1 MIRSRDIFCFKMEC
15 DIIEMTVYRTTC
27 KGQVSVQMHII
38 CQNSTLSSAIDAVD
52 KAVSLLC
59 LKQEKNRIN
68 KRIQSLLHI
77 ADDLAPDSVEYQ
89 CVYERILEL
98 ERMRELIRR
107 IRKAKCAQ
115 IYAQLHMLWVN
126 RVKKASRTTAGL
138 TTDPMSIAMP
148 IPPTFE
154 ATLSSFGRGRDLDAL
169 AC

>member
-1 MIRSRDIFCFKMEC
+1 M
-15 DIIEMTVYRTTC
+15 Y
-27 KGQVSVQMHII
+27 II
-38 CQNSTLSSAIDAVD
+38 CQDSILSSAIEAVVE
-52 KAVSLLC
+52 AVSLLG

-126 RVKKASRTTAGL
+126 RAKKASRATAGL

-148 IPPTFE
+148 IPPMFE
-154 ATLSSFGRGRDLDAL
+154 ATLSSFGRGRDLEAL

>member
-1 MIRSRDIFCFKMEC
+1 MQI
-15 DIIEMTVYRTTC
+15 Y
-27 KGQVSVQMHII
+27 II
-38 CQNSTLSSAIDAVD
+38 CQNSTLSAGIKAVAE
-52 KAVSLLC
+52 AVSLLG

-77 ADDLAPDSVEYQ
+77 ADDMTPDSMEYQ
-89 CVYERILEL
+89 CVYERSLEL

-115 IYAQLHMLWVN
+115 IHAQLHTLWVN
-126 RVKKASRTTAGL
+126 RVKKASRATAGL
-138 TTDPMSIAMP
+138 TTDPMSTAMP

>member
-1 MIRSRDIFCFKMEC
+1 MQI
-15 DIIEMTVYRTTC
+15 Y
-27 KGQVSVQMHII
+27 II
-38 CQNSTLSSAIDAVD
+38 CQNSTLSAGIKAVAE
-52 KAVSLLC
+52 AVSLLG

-77 ADDLAPDSVEYQ
+77 AGDMTPDSMEYQ

-98 ERMRELIRR
+98 EWMRELIRR
-107 IRKAKCAQ
+107 IRRAKCAQ

-126 RVKKASRTTAGL
+126 RVKKASRATAGL

>member
-1 MIRSRDIFCFKMEC
+1 M
-15 DIIEMTVYRTTC
+15 Y
-27 KGQVSVQMHII
+27 II
-38 CQNSTLSSAIDAVD
+38 CRKSATGSVFEAVA
-52 KAVSLLC
+52 KAVSLLY

-77 ADDLAPDSVEYQ
+77 AGDMTPDSMEYQ

-126 RVKKASRTTAGL
+126 RAKKASRATAGL

-154 ATLSSFGRGRDLDAL
+154 ATLSSFGCGRDLDAL

>member
-1 MIRSRDIFCFKMEC
+1 M
-15 DIIEMTVYRTTC
+15 Y
-27 KGQVSVQMHII
+27 II
-38 CQNSTLSSAIDAVD
+38 CRKSATGSVFEAVA

-59 LKQEKNRIN
+59 LKQEMNRIN

-126 RVKKASRTTAGL
+126 RAQKASRATAGL
-138 TTDPMSIAMP
+138 TTDSMSIAMP
-148 IPPTFE
+148 IPPMFE
-154 ATLSSFGRGRDLDAL
+154 ATLSSFGRGRDLEAL

>member
-1 MIRSRDIFCFKMEC
+1 M
-15 DIIEMTVYRTTC
+15 
-27 KGQVSVQMHII
+27 QMYII
-38 CQNSTLSSAIDAVD
+38 CQNSTLSSAIEAVA
-52 KAVSLLC
+52 KAGSLLC

-77 ADDLAPDSVEYQ
+77 AGDMTPDSMEYQ

-98 ERMRELIRR
+98 EWMRELIRR

-126 RVKKASRTTAGL
+126 RAKKASRATAGL

-148 IPPTFE
+148 IPPMFE
-154 ATLSSFGRGRDLDAL
+154 ATLSSFGRGRDLEAL

>member
-1 MIRSRDIFCFKMEC
+1 M
-15 DIIEMTVYRTTC
+15 Y
-27 KGQVSVQMHII
+27 II
-38 CQNSTLSSAIDAVD
+38 CQDSILSSAIEAVVE
-52 KAVSLLC
+52 AVSLLG

-126 RVKKASRTTAGL
+126 RAQKASRATAGL
-138 TTDPMSIAMP
+138 TTDSMSIAMP
-148 IPPTFE
+148 IPPMFE
-154 ATLSSFGRGRDLDAL
+154 ATLSSFGRGRDLEAL

>member
-1 MIRSRDIFCFKMEC
+1 MQI
-15 DIIEMTVYRTTC
+15 Y
-27 KGQVSVQMHII
+27 II
-38 CQNSTLSSAIDAVD
+38 CQNSTLSAGIKAVAE
-52 KAVSLLC
+52 AVSLLG

-77 ADDLAPDSVEYQ
+77 AGDMTPDSMEYQ

-98 ERMRELIRR
+98 EWMRELIRR
-107 IRKAKCAQ
+107 IRRTKCAQ

-126 RVKKASRTTAGL
+126 RAKKASRATAGL

-154 ATLSSFGRGRDLDAL
+154 ATLSSFGHGRDLDAL

>member
-1 MIRSRDIFCFKMEC
+1 MQI
-15 DIIEMTVYRTTC
+15 Y
-27 KGQVSVQMHII
+27 II
-38 CQNSTLSSAIDAVD
+38 CQNSTLSAGIKAVAE
-52 KAVSLLC
+52 AVSLLG

-77 ADDLAPDSVEYQ
+77 AGDMTPDSMEYQ

-126 RVKKASRTTAGL
+126 RVKKASRATAGL

-148 IPPTFE
+148 TPPTFE

>member
-1 MIRSRDIFCFKMEC
+1 M
-15 DIIEMTVYRTTC
+15 Y
-27 KGQVSVQMHII
+27 II
-38 CQNSTLSSAIDAVD
+38 CQDSILSSAIEAITE
-52 KAVSLLC
+52 AVSLLE

-107 IRKAKCAQ
+107 IRRAKCAQ

-126 RVKKASRTTAGL
+126 RVKKGQSRDCGF
-138 TTDPMSIAMP
+138 DY
-148 IPPTFE
+148 
-154 ATLSSFGRGRDLDAL
+154 
-169 AC
+169 

>member
-1 MIRSRDIFCFKMEC
+1 M
-15 DIIEMTVYRTTC
+15 
-27 KGQVSVQMHII
+27 QMYII
-38 CQNSTLSSAIDAVD
+38 CQDSIFSSAIEAITE
-52 KAVSLLC
+52 AVSLLE

-126 RVKKASRTTAGL
+126 RAKKASRATAGL
-138 TTDPMSIAMP
+138 TTDSMSIAMP

>member
-1 MIRSRDIFCFKMEC
+1 MQI
-15 DIIEMTVYRTTC
+15 Y
-27 KGQVSVQMHII
+27 II
-38 CQNSTLSSAIDAVD
+38 CQNSTLSAGIKAVAE
-52 KAVSLLC
+52 AVSLLG

-77 ADDLAPDSVEYQ
+77 AGDMTPDSMEYQ

-98 ERMRELIRR
+98 EWMRELIRR
-107 IRKAKCAQ
+107 IRRTKCAQ

-126 RVKKASRTTAGL
+126 RAKKASRATAGL

-148 IPPTFE
+148 IPPMFE

>member
-1 MIRSRDIFCFKMEC
+1 M
-15 DIIEMTVYRTTC
+15 Y
-27 KGQVSVQMHII
+27 II
-38 CQNSTLSSAIDAVD
+38 CQDSILSSAIEAVVE
-52 KAVSLLC
+52 AVSLLG

-68 KRIQSLLHI
+68 KRSQSLLHI

-107 IRKAKCAQ
+107 IRRAKCAQ

-126 RVKKASRTTAGL
+126 RVKKASRATAGL

-148 IPPTFE
+148 IPSTFE
-154 ATLSSFGRGRDLDAL
+154 ATLSSFGRGEGFGCPRMLKKIKQRSKTTIVL
-169 AC
+169 

>member
-1 MIRSRDIFCFKMEC
+1 MLM
-15 DIIEMTVYRTTC
+15 Y
-27 KGQVSVQMHII
+27 II
-38 CQNSTLSSAIDAVD
+38 CQNSTLSAGIKAVVE
-52 KAVSLLC
+52 AVSLLG

-115 IYAQLHMLWVN
+115 TYAQLHMLWVN
-126 RVKKASRTTAGL
+126 RVKKASRATAGL

>member
-1 MIRSRDIFCFKMEC
+1 M
-15 DIIEMTVYRTTC
+15 Y
-27 KGQVSVQMHII
+27 II
-38 CQNSTLSSAIDAVD
+38 CRKSATGSVFEAVA

-59 LKQEKNRIN
+59 LKQEMNRIN

-77 ADDLAPDSVEYQ
+77 ADDLAPDSVEYR

-126 RVKKASRTTAGL
+126 RAQKASRATAGL
-138 TTDPMSIAMP
+138 TTDSMSIAMP
-148 IPPTFE
+148 IPPMFE
-154 ATLSSFGRGRDLDAL
+154 ATLSSFGRGRDLEAL

>member
-1 MIRSRDIFCFKMEC
+1 M
-15 DIIEMTVYRTTC
+15 Y
-27 KGQVSVQMHII
+27 II
-38 CQNSTLSSAIDAVD
+38 CQDSIFSSAIEAITE
-52 KAVSLLC
+52 AVSLLE

-77 ADDLAPDSVEYQ
+77 AGDMTPDSMEYQ

-98 ERMRELIRR
+98 EWMRELIRR

-126 RVKKASRTTAGL
+126 RAKKASRATAGL
-138 TTDPMSIAMP
+138 TTDSMSIAMP
-148 IPPTFE
+148 IPPMFE
-154 ATLSSFGRGRDLDAL
+154 ATLSSFGHGRDLDAL

>member
-1 MIRSRDIFCFKMEC
+1 M
-15 DIIEMTVYRTTC
+15 Y
-27 KGQVSVQMHII
+27 II
-38 CQNSTLSSAIDAVD
+38 CQDSILSSAIETITE
-52 KAVSLLC
+52 AVSLLC

-126 RVKKASRTTAGL
+126 RAQKGSRATAGL
-138 TTDPMSIAMP
+138 TTDLMSIAMP

>member
-1 MIRSRDIFCFKMEC
+1 M
-15 DIIEMTVYRTTC
+15 
-27 KGQVSVQMHII
+27 QMYII
-38 CQNSTLSSAIDAVD
+38 CQNSTLSSAIEAIA

-126 RVKKASRTTAGL
+126 RAKKASRATAGL

-148 IPPTFE
+148 ISPTFE
-154 ATLSSFGRGRDLDAL
+154 ATLSSFGHGRDLDAL

>member
-1 MIRSRDIFCFKMEC
+1 MQI
-15 DIIEMTVYRTTC
+15 Y
-27 KGQVSVQMHII
+27 II
-38 CQNSTLSSAIDAVD
+38 CQNSTLSAGIKAVAE
-52 KAVSLLC
+52 AVSLLG

-77 ADDLAPDSVEYQ
+77 AGDMTPDSMEYQ

-126 RVKKASRTTAGL
+126 RAKKAGRATAGL

>member
-1 MIRSRDIFCFKMEC
+1 MQI
-15 DIIEMTVYRTTC
+15 Y
-27 KGQVSVQMHII
+27 II
-38 CQNSTLSSAIDAVD
+38 CQNSTLSAGIKAVAE
-52 KAVSLLC
+52 AVSLLG

-77 ADDLAPDSVEYQ
+77 AGDMTPDSMEYQ

-126 RVKKASRTTAGL
+126 RVKKASRATAGL
-138 TTDPMSIAMP
+138 TTDPMSTAMP

>member
-1 MIRSRDIFCFKMEC
+1 M
-15 DIIEMTVYRTTC
+15 Y
-27 KGQVSVQMHII
+27 II
-38 CQNSTLSSAIDAVD
+38 CQNSTLSAGIKAVVE
-52 KAVSLLC
+52 AVSLLW

-126 RVKKASRTTAGL
+126 RAKKASRATAGL
-138 TTDPMSIAMP
+138 TTDPMSSAMP

-154 ATLSSFGRGRDLDAL
+154 ATLSSFGRGRDLGAL

>member
-1 MIRSRDIFCFKMEC
+1 M
-15 DIIEMTVYRTTC
+15 Y
-27 KGQVSVQMHII
+27 II
-38 CQNSTLSSAIDAVD
+38 CQDSILSSAIEAVVE
-52 KAVSLLC
+52 AVSLLG

-107 IRKAKCAQ
+107 IRRTKCAQ
-115 IYAQLHMLWVN
+115 IYAHMLWVN
-126 RVKKASRTTAGL
+126 RAQKASRATAGL

>member
-1 MIRSRDIFCFKMEC
+1 M
-15 DIIEMTVYRTTC
+15 Y
-27 KGQVSVQMHII
+27 II
-38 CQNSTLSSAIDAVD
+38 CQDSIFSSAIEAITE
-52 KAVSLLC
+52 AVSLLE
-59 LKQEKNRIN
+59 LKQEKNRVN

-98 ERMRELIRR
+98 ERMRELVRR
-107 IRKAKCAQ
+107 IRRTKCAQ
-115 IYAQLHMLWVN
+115 IYAHLHMLWVN
-126 RVKKASRTTAGL
+126 RAQKVSRATAGL

>member
-1 MIRSRDIFCFKMEC
+1 MQI
-15 DIIEMTVYRTTC
+15 Y
-27 KGQVSVQMHII
+27 II
-38 CQNSTLSSAIDAVD
+38 CQNSTLSAGIKAVAE
-52 KAVSLLC
+52 AVSLLG

-126 RVKKASRTTAGL
+126 RAKKAGRATAGL

>member
-1 MIRSRDIFCFKMEC
+1 M
-15 DIIEMTVYRTTC
+15 Y
-27 KGQVSVQMHII
+27 II
-38 CQNSTLSSAIDAVD
+38 CQDSIFSSAIEAITE
-52 KAVSLLC
+52 AVSLLE

-126 RVKKASRTTAGL
+126 RAKKASRATAGL
-138 TTDPMSIAMP
+138 TTDPMSSAMP

>member
-1 MIRSRDIFCFKMEC
+1 MLM
-15 DIIEMTVYRTTC
+15 Y
-27 KGQVSVQMHII
+27 II
-38 CQNSTLSSAIDAVD
+38 CQDSIFSTAIEAITE
-52 KAVSLLC
+52 AVSLLE

-107 IRKAKCAQ
+107 IRRAKCAQ

-126 RVKKASRTTAGL
+126 RVKKASRATAGL
-138 TTDPMSIAMP
+138 ITDPMSIAMP

>member
-1 MIRSRDIFCFKMEC
+1 MQI
-15 DIIEMTVYRTTC
+15 Y
-27 KGQVSVQMHII
+27 II
-38 CQNSTLSSAIDAVD
+38 CQNSTLSAGIKAVAE
-52 KAVSLLC
+52 AVSLLG

-77 ADDLAPDSVEYQ
+77 AGDMTPDSMEYQ

-98 ERMRELIRR
+98 EWMRELIRR

-115 IYAQLHMLWVN
+115 IYTQLHMLGVN
-126 RVKKASRTTAGL
+126 RVKKASRATAGL

>member
-1 MIRSRDIFCFKMEC
+1 M
-15 DIIEMTVYRTTC
+15 Y
-27 KGQVSVQMHII
+27 II
-38 CQNSTLSSAIDAVD
+38 CRKSATGSVFEAVA

-59 LKQEKNRIN
+59 LKQEMNRIN

-126 RVKKASRTTAGL
+126 RAQKASRATAGL
-138 TTDPMSIAMP
+138 TTDSMSIAMP
-148 IPPTFE
+148 IPPMFE

>member
-1 MIRSRDIFCFKMEC
+1 M
-15 DIIEMTVYRTTC
+15 Y
-27 KGQVSVQMHII
+27 II
-38 CQNSTLSSAIDAVD
+38 CQDSIFSSAIEAITE
-52 KAVSLLC
+52 AVSLLE

-77 ADDLAPDSVEYQ
+77 AGDMTPDSMEYQ

-98 ERMRELIRR
+98 EWMRELIRR
-107 IRKAKCAQ
+107 IRRTKCAQ

-126 RVKKASRTTAGL
+126 RAKKASRATAGL

-154 ATLSSFGRGRDLDAL
+154 ATLSSFGHGRDLDAL

>member
-1 MIRSRDIFCFKMEC
+1 M
-15 DIIEMTVYRTTC
+15 
-27 KGQVSVQMHII
+27 QMYII
-38 CQNSTLSSAIDAVD
+38 CRKSATGSVFEAVA

-59 LKQEKNRIN
+59 LKQEMNRIN

-126 RVKKASRTTAGL
+126 RAQKASRATAGL
-138 TTDPMSIAMP
+138 TTDSMSIAMP
-148 IPPTFE
+148 IPPMFE
-154 ATLSSFGRGRDLDAL
+154 ATLSSFGRGRDLEAL

>member
-1 MIRSRDIFCFKMEC
+1 M
-15 DIIEMTVYRTTC
+15 Y
-27 KGQVSVQMHII
+27 II
-38 CQNSTLSSAIDAVD
+38 CQDSIFSSAIEAITE
-52 KAVSLLC
+52 AVSLLE

-126 RVKKASRTTAGL
+126 RAKKASRATAGL
-138 TTDPMSIAMP
+138 ATDPMSIAMP

-154 ATLSSFGRGRDLDAL
+154 ATLSSFGRGRDLDAP

>member
-1 MIRSRDIFCFKMEC
+1 MIIYRFKAEC
-15 DIIEMTVYRTTC
+15 DIIETAVYRTTC
-27 KGQVSVQMHII
+27 KGQVNVQMYII
-38 CQNSTLSSAIDAVD
+38 CQNSTLSSAIEAVA

-126 RVKKASRTTAGL
+126 RAKKASRATAGL